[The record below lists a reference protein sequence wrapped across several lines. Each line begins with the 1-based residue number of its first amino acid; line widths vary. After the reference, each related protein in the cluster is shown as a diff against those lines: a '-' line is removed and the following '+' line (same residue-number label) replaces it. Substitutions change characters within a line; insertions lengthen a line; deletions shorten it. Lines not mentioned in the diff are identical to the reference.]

1 MQQQQEDIE
10 AIDEK
15 VDMTI
20 DTVIGIGDKV
30 IQHDKEIGELETG
43 LEKVE
48 ERVDDVEEDLGET
61 KIKVEEIDNKVIIQS
76 CSISCVK
83 RKKLMNLMKVI
94 ANYK

>member
-10 AIDEK
+10 AIDDK

-61 KIKVEEIDNKVIIQS
+61 KIKVEEIDNKVIIQL
-76 CSISCVK
+76 CSISCVE
-83 RKKLMNLMKVI
+83 RKNL
-94 ANYK
+94 